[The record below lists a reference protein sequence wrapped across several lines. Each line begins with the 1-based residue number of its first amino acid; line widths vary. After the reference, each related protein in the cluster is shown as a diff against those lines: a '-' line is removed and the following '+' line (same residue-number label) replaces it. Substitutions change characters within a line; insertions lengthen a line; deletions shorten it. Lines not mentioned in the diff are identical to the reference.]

1 MQDLLKKVDFYKNI
15 TEQDRELARKYIYF
29 YDLQPNEIADN
40 ADAFFEECYELVR
53 DKEYGV
59 DSIKVRDEMPWD
71 SCKTMPK
78 TITTEHLLERFE
90 NTALRKENR
99 TVRSA
104 FLVFLGVCVISL
116 LVLTHFYQK
125 SYNLGKAVLDS
136 GICVEYDMGYSCETP
151 DNHIFIEK

>member
-53 DKEYGV
+53 DKEYGEDV
-59 DSIKVRDEMPWD
+59 IKVRDEMPWD

-90 NTALRKENR
+90 NTALRKENHI
-99 TVRSA
+99 VRSA
-104 FLVFLGVCVISL
+104 FLVFFGVCVISL